1 MNLAAATTDL
11 IPAASWREQ
20 SRARV
25 GGWLDRLAVHGMS
38 RAFDA
43 TLMPDATPLAALR
56 ASIEPYVTPEL
67 RAEPRRFFAFVDTVA
82 AVPEARL
89 GSSRPIDGGAIV
101 SYALA
106 SDYVPFDPGAE
117 TYASN
122 AWMPIEHWTHD
133 RPAPA
138 TVISVHGFTMGDPAI
153 GATALM
159 AADWFRLGLDVL
171 LVTLPFHGARMP
183 PDARYSGELFASWH
197 VGRLNEAVRQS
208 IYDLRRATA
217 WLRSRSDAAVGV
229 VGLSLGGYLAALF
242 AALDSTLA
250 FVIPIA
256 APIRLGTFPSTLFAY
271 SRYARRTP
279 PPFTAEELDDAYRA
293 HCPLTYGL
301 AMPRERALVVAGR
314 GDAIVPPEHALA
326 LWEHWRRP
334 AIHWFGG
341 SHVTPFRRASVFAA
355 GARHV
360 RRLGIHTNGEGGIHE
375 PRP

>member
-1 MNLAAATTDL
+1 VNVAAAFDT

-20 SRARV
+20 SRARISS
-25 GGWLDRLAVHGMS
+25 WLDRLAVRGMS

-43 TLMPDATPLAALR
+43 TLMPVATPREALR
-56 ASIEPYVTPEL
+56 ASIAPYVTPEL
-67 RAEPRRFFAFVDTVA
+67 RADPRRFFAFVDERA
-82 AVPEARL
+82 AVPAARAE
-89 GSSRPIDGGAIV
+89 GRRPLAGGAIV
-101 SYALA
+101 SWSLA
-106 SDYVPFDPGAE
+106 SEYVPFDPSAKP
-117 TYASN
+117 YACN
-122 AWMPIEHWTHD
+122 DWMPIEHWTHD

-138 TVISVHGFTMGDPAI
+138 TVVSVHGFTMGDPVI

-159 AADWFRLGLDVL
+159 AADWFRLGLDVM
-171 LVTLPFHGARMP
+171 LVTLPFHGARTP

-208 IYDLRRATA
+208 IYDLRRVTA

-229 VGLSLGGYLAALF
+229 VGMSLGGYLTALL
-242 AALDSTLA
+242 AALDPALA
-250 FVIPIA
+250 FAIPIA
-256 APIRLGTFPSTLFAY
+256 APVRLGTFPSTLFAY

-279 PPFTAEELDDAYRA
+279 PPFTMEELDDAYRA
-293 HCPLTYGL
+293 HAPLTYPL
-301 AMPRERALVVAGR
+301 AIDPDRTLIVAGR

-341 SHVTPFRRASVFAA
+341 SHVTPFRRAAVFAA

-360 RRLGIHTNGEGGIHE
+360 RRLGIPTKGGN
-375 PRP
+375 P